1 MITYGMQKETVTS
14 IDAATKQAV
23 NSVKRNL
30 VALQKAA
37 AEYER
42 SCVAYFKQVLIAT
55 GLSQKVVNKET
66 GKVGKIRIVHG
77 RYHSLEYPMELRFF
91 PDDEKPKKKPD
102 KLQQHENGRQILAS
116 YFLCMQPNNE
126 LSEYLKQNF
135 EPYHE

>member
-30 VALQKAA
+30 IALQKAA

-42 SCVAYFKQVLIAT
+42 SCVAYFKQVLTAT

-91 PDDEKPKKKPD
+91 PDDEKPKKKSN
-102 KLQQHENGRQILAS
+102 KLQRHENGKQILAS

-135 EPYHE
+135 EPYHK

>member
-1 MITYGMQKETVTS
+1 MITYGMQKETAAS

-30 VALQKAA
+30 IALQKAA

-42 SCVAYFKQVLIAT
+42 SCVAYFKQVLTAA

-91 PDDEKPKKKPD
+91 PDDEKPKKPD
-102 KLQQHENGRQILAS
+102 KLQQHENGRQMC
-116 YFLCMQPNNE
+116 Y
-126 LSEYLKQNF
+126 
-135 EPYHE
+135 

>member
-1 MITYGMQKETVTS
+1 MITYGMQKETAAS

-30 VALQKAA
+30 IALQKAA

-42 SCVAYFKQVLIAT
+42 SCVAYFKQVLTAA

-91 PDDEKPKKKPD
+91 RTMKSQRSRTSCNSTKTADRF
-102 KLQQHENGRQILAS
+102 LHHTS
-116 YFLCMQPNNE
+116 YVCSRTTNSQ
-126 LSEYLKQNF
+126 SI
-135 EPYHE
+135 